1 MTIDNRQ
8 LTIRMRKILKYIL
21 VTILLFSA
29 GLYSLNAGYLSY
41 AMSLPDPELPV
52 VPDDTV
58 PKVRT
63 RFPVAKTVPEEYQ
76 DLTKQSPADLKT
88 PDNVKSVV
96 EYDIR
101 TGT

>member
-1 MTIDNRQ
+1 MNTDF
-8 LTIRMRKILKYIL
+8 L
-21 VTILLFSA
+21 A
-29 GLYSLNAGYLSY
+29 Y
-41 AMSLPDPELPV
+41 AMSLPDTELLV

-88 PDNVKSVV
+88 PDNRDVCGS
-96 EYDIR
+96 YQIR
-101 TGT
+101 